1 VAKPFEDIKQ
11 SFSSAKVMNQLPFIL
26 FLFIIC
32 VAYIYF
38 NHLAE
43 NRVREIGKVKS
54 ELKELRSEYLEAKN
68 DLEKRSMQTQVA
80 SIVDTFGLH
89 ELTTPPKKI
98 SIHAKQ

>member
-1 VAKPFEDIKQ
+1 MFKELKEL
-11 SFSSAKVMNQLPFIL
+11 FSSKRMIEQLPFIL
-26 FLFIIC
+26 WMFGIAVI
-32 VAYIYF
+32 YIYS

-43 NRVREIGKVKS
+43 SRVREIGKVKS

-98 SIHAKQ
+98 SIHSQ

>member
-1 VAKPFEDIKQ
+1 MFKELKEL
-11 SFSSAKVMNQLPFIL
+11 FSSKRMIEQLPFIL
-26 FLFIIC
+26 WMFGIAVI
-32 VAYIYF
+32 YIYS

-43 NRVREIGKVKS
+43 SRVREIGKVKS

-98 SIHAKQ
+98 SIHAQ